1 MSKKGSLSHSLQ
13 AVARGKER
21 PIAAEHNPSGRS
33 QDARP
38 PSRVGKKA
46 IAGFFD
52 EAVSKQLR
60 RLGLDQDKSVQD
72 LLGEAL
78 NDLFEKYG
86 LSRLA

>member
-1 MSKKGSLSHSLQ
+1 
-13 AVARGKER
+13 
-21 PIAAEHNPSGRS
+21 
-33 QDARP
+33 
-38 PSRVGKKA
+38 VGKKA